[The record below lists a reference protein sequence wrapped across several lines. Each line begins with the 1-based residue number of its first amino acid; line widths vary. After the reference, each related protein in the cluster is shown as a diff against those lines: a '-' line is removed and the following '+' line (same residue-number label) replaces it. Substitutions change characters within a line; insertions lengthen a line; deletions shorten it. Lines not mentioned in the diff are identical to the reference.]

1 MRYVS
6 LFSGGGGLDLGFEA
20 AGLEPDVCVDHDAV
34 ACETLLANRPSWNV
48 VCQDIRE
55 FDATPYAGADVVVG
69 GPPCQGFSSAGKG
82 DASDPRN
89 FLWQEY
95 MRVVE
100 EVQPR
105 AIVLE
110 NVSALTHRR
119 NGDHLTGI
127 MRTLEEQGYNF
138 AYGVLNAADYGVPQ
152 ARRRLIVIG
161 IRDGEASLPSPTTA
175 GQPLTVWDAI
185 GDLADKPADPAI
197 NHVPNKHA
205 AHVAERWGRLAP
217 GEVDPNYRRAR
228 LDATKPSMT
237 IRAGGGYGPKGDHLG
252 GFHPPI
258 HPTLPRQLTVREAAR
273 IQSFPDDWILS
284 GPKTIQGRQIGNAVP
299 VKLGEAIGRHVI
311 ELLNQAVDGSPDD
324 ETLPLTLV
332 SN

>member
-20 AGLEPDVCVDHDAV
+20 AGFEPAVCLDHDPV
-34 ACETLLANRPSWNV
+34 ACETLKHNRPEWNV
-48 VCQDIRE
+48 VCDDIRN
-55 FDATPYAGADVVVG
+55 FDARPYAGADVVVG
-69 GPPCQGFSSAGKG
+69 GPPCQGFSAAGKG
-82 DASDPRN
+82 DPSDPRN
-89 FLWQEY
+89 FLWAEY

-105 AIVLE
+105 AIMLE
-110 NVSALTHRR
+110 NVSALTHKR

-127 MRTLEEQGYNF
+127 MAALEAQGYDF
-138 AYGVLNAADYGVPQ
+138 AYRVLNAADYGVPQ

-161 IRDGEASLPSPTTA
+161 TREGVASLPEPTAAGSPV
-175 GQPLTVWDAI
+175 TVQEAI
-185 GDLADKPADPAI
+185 GDLVDRPADPAI

-205 AHVAERWGRLAP
+205 EHVAARWENLGP

-228 LDATKPSMT
+228 LDPSKPSLT
-237 IRAGGGYGPKGDHLG
+237 IRAGGGYGPKGDHLA

-273 IQSFPDDWILS
+273 IQSFPDDWFLC

-299 VKLGEAIGRHVI
+299 VKLGEAIGRHVAH
-311 ELLNQAVDGSPDD
+311 LLVGSPTT
-324 ETLPLTLV
+324 EPTEGALF
-332 SN
+332 